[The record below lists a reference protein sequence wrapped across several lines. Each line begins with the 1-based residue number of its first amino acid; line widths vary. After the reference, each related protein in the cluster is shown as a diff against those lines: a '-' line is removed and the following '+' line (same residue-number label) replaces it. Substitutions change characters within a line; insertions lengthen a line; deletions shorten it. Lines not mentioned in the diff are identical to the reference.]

1 MRTKA
6 YQSYFESEIRETS
19 PLKLVEMLY
28 RGALDAIAAARRCM
42 RTGDIRGRS
51 QAINKAMAIVTELS
65 VSLNTAAGGELGRN
79 LADLYAYVEKRL
91 IQANFEQRDQPLAE
105 VESLLST
112 LLEGWSSCLKLEPS
126 SKAIETIESVAR
138 DEPVSCAC

>member
-6 YQSYFESEIRETS
+6 YQNYFESEIRETT

-28 RGALDAIAAARRCM
+28 RGALDAVAAARRCL

-65 VSLNTAAGGELGRN
+65 LSLNAAAAAELGRN

-91 IQANFEQRDQPLAE
+91 IQANFEQHDQPLAE

-112 LLEGWSSCLKLEPS
+112 LLEGWTACLSSEPS
-126 SKAIETIESVAR
+126 SKAIETSPAAERYERI
-138 DEPVSCAC
+138 SCAC

>member
-1 MRTKA
+1 MGTNT
-6 YQSYFESEIRETS
+6 YQNYFESEIRETS

-28 RGALDAIAAARRCM
+28 RGALDAIAAARRCL
-42 RTGDIRGRS
+42 RVGDIPGRS

-65 VSLNTAAGGELGRN
+65 ISLNTAAGGALGRN

-91 IQANFEQRDQPLAE
+91 IQANFEQRDQPLVE

-112 LLEGWSSCLKLEPS
+112 LLEGWSSCLTREPS
-126 SKAIETIESVAR
+126 SKTTDAIESAER
-138 DEPVSCAC
+138 YEPVSCAC